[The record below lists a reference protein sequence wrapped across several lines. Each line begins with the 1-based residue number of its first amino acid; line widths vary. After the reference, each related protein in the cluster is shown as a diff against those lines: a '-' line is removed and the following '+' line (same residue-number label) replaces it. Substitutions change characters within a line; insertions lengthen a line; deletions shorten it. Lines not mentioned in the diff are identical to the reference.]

1 MTNAR
6 EHYQHTFP
14 WEISKI
20 PKFNLTLTTENSPKT
35 IHQVKNIAKTEGPVL
50 P

>member
-20 PKFNLTLTTENSPKT
+20 PKFNLTTENSPKT
-35 IHQVKNIAKTEGPVL
+35 IHQVKNIAETEGPVL